1 MVEAKLSLTGKKRG
15 LHIRVQAIAYG
26 LAAEETHGYPLRA
39 MLIYEAER
47 NHIAEVEEAP
57 CSKIAEDAARGGRE
71 TLQHYTVSPRR
82 CRVCSPV
89 ACAPTHAYKAT
100 FLLAGCMSTTLSRIL

>member
-57 CSKIAEDAARGGRE
+57 CSKIAEDAARKGGR
-71 TLQHYTVSPRR
+71 R
-82 CRVCSPV
+82 
-89 ACAPTHAYKAT
+89 
-100 FLLAGCMSTTLSRIL
+100 FSTTLCHHGGAASVAQ